1 MIKIFFKILFIFL
14 MLYKTVFS
22 EDLNTVEIL
31 SDELEWNEKE
41 KIAYARGNASAQ
53 NKEKKLLAKELVVY
67 LSEANEIIL
76 IKASENVFFYSPK
89 DEATGDQAT
98 YDLLKDII
106 IITGNVKLKREENI
120 MHGEHLE
127 LDLVSGISKLSKGED
142 KEKVRMLFSTAND
155 NESEENGE

>member
-1 MIKIFFKILFIFL
+1 M
-14 MLYKTVFS
+14 S
-22 EDLNTVEIL
+22 EE
-31 SDELEWNEKE
+31 
-41 KIAYARGNASAQ
+41 
-53 NKEKKLLAKELVVY
+53 
-67 LSEANEIIL
+67 NEIIL

-127 LDLVSGISKLSKGED
+127 LDLVSGISKLSKGEN

>member
-53 NKEKKLLAKELVVY
+53 NKEKKLLAKELIVY
-67 LSEANEIIL
+67 
-76 IKASENVFFYSPK
+76 
-89 DEATGDQAT
+89 
-98 YDLLKDII
+98 
-106 IITGNVKLKREENI
+106 
-120 MHGEHLE
+120 
-127 LDLVSGISKLSKGED
+127 
-142 KEKVRMLFSTAND
+142 
-155 NESEENGE
+155 

>member
-1 MIKIFFKILFIFL
+1 

-22 EDLNTVEIL
+22 EDLNTFEIL

-76 IKASENVFFYSPK
+76 IKASENVFFYSSF
-89 DEATGDQAT
+89 
-98 YDLLKDII
+98 
-106 IITGNVKLKREENI
+106 KL
-120 MHGEHLE
+120 
-127 LDLVSGISKLSKGED
+127 V
-142 KEKVRMLFSTAND
+142 
-155 NESEENGE
+155 

>member
-1 MIKIFFKILFIFL
+1 

-53 NKEKKLLAKELVVY
+53 NKEKKLLAKELIVY
-67 LSEANEIIL
+67 LSEKNEIIL
-76 IKASENVFFYSPK
+76 IKASENVFFYSLK
-89 DEATGDQAT
+89 DEATGDKAT

-127 LDLVSGISKLSKGED
+127 LDLVSGISKLSKGEN

-155 NESEENGE
+155 NESEANGE

>member
-1 MIKIFFKILFIFL
+1 MIKNFLKILFIFL
-14 MLYKTVFS
+14 ISYKTVFS
-22 EDLNTVEIL
+22 EDLNTFEIL

-53 NKEKKLLAKELVVY
+53 NKEKKLLAKELIVY
-67 LSEANEIIL
+67 LSEENEIIL

-120 MHGEHLE
+120 MHGEYLE
-127 LDLVSGISKLSKGED
+127 LDLVSGISKLSKGEN